1 MNEPYLGDIQEE
13 DLSLDKS
20 DLGPPLDEAMDD
32 EAEAE
37 AFGLPFHFASAKG
50 VIYEDGV
57 LKHRAPLNLPLLL
70 ELRRY
75 LADGFVAELVSEEE
89 FQALLKDKYHG
100 ASGSAQRAADEVVD
114 DLSSDIDLGSLADEL
129 SDDQELL
136 SGNDDAPVIRLI
148 NAILSQAVREKAS
161 DIHIEPYEDRVAVRF
176 RIDGVLNEMLS
187 PKAVLAPLLVS
198 RLKVMAKLDIAEKR
212 LPQDGRIS
220 VKLAGHGLDI
230 RLSTIPSAFGERT
243 VLRLLDT
250 TAGQLSLEQIS
261 MPPVINNGFSDALHK
276 PHGIILVTGPT
287 GSGKTTT
294 LYAGLS
300 HINSRSRN
308 ILTIEDPVE
317 YVLPGIG
324 QTQVNSKIDMTF
336 ARGLRAILRQDPD
349 VVMIGE
355 IRDQETAEIAVQA
368 SLTGH
373 LVLSTLHTNTAI
385 GAVARLQD
393 MGIEPFLLAS
403 SLTAVLSQRLVR
415 KLCPHCKE
423 LDHPTP
429 AEQEHVHLPPDAKIY
444 RPKGCEH
451 CHHQGYSGRVA
462 IYEWIEFDTELRK
475 MVHEDVG
482 EQLLSEAVR
491 RKCDSITQVGTQK
504 VLEGITSIEEVMRVT
519 TAM

>member
-1 MNEPYLGDIQEE
+1 MAGDPNNDLLGFAE
-13 DLSLDKS
+13 SS
-20 DLGPPLDEAMDD
+20 DFQDVDHTVEIAPPPKGAV
-32 EAEAE
+32 
-37 AFGLPFHFASAKG
+37 LPFSYASNQGLIFK
-50 VIYEDGV
+50 DGK
-57 LKHRAPLNLPLLL
+57 LLYRGQLRLPLLL
-70 ELRRY
+70 EMQRY
-75 LADGFVAELVSEEE
+75 LNEPFLTKSISDEE
-89 FQALLKDKYHG
+89 FQSILKEMYHG
-100 ASGSAQRAADEVVD
+100 ASGSAQQAADEVAD
-114 DLSSDIDLGSLADEL
+114 DLGSDIDLGSLAEEL

-176 RIDGVLNEMLS
+176 RVDGVLTEMLS

-212 LPQDGRIS
+212 LPQDGRIT

-230 RLSTIPSAFGERT
+230 RLSTIPSAHGERV

-250 TAGQLSLEQIS
+250 TAGQLSLAQIR
-261 MPPVINNGFSDALHK
+261 MPAQVNTGFSEALAK

-300 HINSRSRN
+300 HINDRSRN

-317 YVLPGIG
+317 YLLPGIG
-324 QTQVNSKIDMTF
+324 QTQVNSKIDMSF

-355 IRDQETAEIAVQA
+355 IRDQETAAIAVQA

-385 GAVARLQD
+385 GAVTRLED
-393 MGIEPFLLAS
+393 MGVEPFLLSS
-403 SLTAVLSQRLVR
+403 SLTAVMSQRLVR
-415 KLCPHCKE
+415 LLCDNCKKE
-423 LDHPTP
+423 DTP
-429 AEQEHVHLPPDAKIY
+429 LPSECAHLNLSPDTKVY
-444 RPKGCEH
+444 RPGGCEE
-451 CHHQGYSGRVA
+451 CHHQGYRGRSA
-462 IYEWIEFDTELRK
+462 IYEWVDIDNK
-475 MVHEDVG
+475 MRQLIHEDVG
-482 EQLLSEAVR
+482 EQALEEAARGQTQSISEHGR
-491 RKCDSITQVGTQK
+491 ER
-504 VLEGITSIEEVMRVT
+504 VLAGETSIEEVMRVT
-519 TAM
+519 TAV